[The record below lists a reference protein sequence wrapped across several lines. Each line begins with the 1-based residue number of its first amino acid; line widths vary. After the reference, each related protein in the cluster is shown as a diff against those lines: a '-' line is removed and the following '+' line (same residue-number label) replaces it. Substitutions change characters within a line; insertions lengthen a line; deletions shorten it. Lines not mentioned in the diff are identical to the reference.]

1 MRFEEFLAEFKSEK
15 ESYLAA
21 GLIDDLS
28 VYKWVTQ
35 ALKPLGNNIMV
46 LQDAVLDVKGYEAR
60 VPDNFFSLYA
70 AYQCEPKS
78 YYYKEEDK
86 PILQNAIQWVEKVEQ
101 SVKWN
106 SCELCCEEEEE
117 KLITEKVWMNDREVK
132 FYYQRPKLLKLG
144 RGFKRSACTEHCR
157 NLVVRDNPNE
167 IVINGN
173 VVYTNFKEGTI
184 YLQYYGMELDEKGYV
199 IIPELGLGEIEQY
212 VTTYVNWK
220 FYEKLLT
227 NQDEPNVVTL
237 FQYYAQM
244 VERHKILAISES
256 KFSTLR
262 PEDIKMLGLKN
273 RALFDRYEKG
283 YSFSR

>member
-1 MRFEEFLAEFKSEK
+1 
-15 ESYLAA
+15 
-21 GLIDDLS
+21 
-28 VYKWVTQ
+28 
-35 ALKPLGNNIMV
+35 
-46 LQDAVLDVKGYEAR
+46 
-60 VPDNFFSLYA
+60 
-70 AYQCEPKS
+70 
-78 YYYKEEDK
+78 
-86 PILQNAIQWVEKVEQ
+86 
-101 SVKWN
+101 
-106 SCELCCEEEEE
+106 
-117 KLITEKVWMNDREVK
+117 
-132 FYYQRPKLLKLG
+132 
-144 RGFKRSACTEHCR
+144 
-157 NLVVRDNPNE
+157 
-167 IVINGN
+167 
-173 VVYTNFKEGTI
+173 
-184 YLQYYGMELDEKGYV
+184 MELDEKGYV
-199 IIPELGLGEIEQY
+199 IIPELGLGEVEQY

>member
-15 ESYLAA
+15 ESYLSA

-46 LQDAVLDVKGYEAR
+46 LQDAVVDIKGSEG
-60 VPDNFFSLYA
+60 VLPDNFFALYSA
-70 AYQCEPKS
+70 WQCEPKS
-78 YYYKEEDK
+78 YFCKEEDK
-86 PILQNAIQWVEKVEQ
+86 PILQRAWQWVERVEQ
-101 SVKWN
+101 SAKWN
-106 SCELCCEEEEE
+106 SCDFCCVEDEE
-117 KLITEKVWMNDREVK
+117 KVITEKVFINDVEAK
-132 FYYQRPKLLKLG
+132 LYYKNPRLLKLG
-144 RGFKRSACTEHCR
+144 KGFKRSACTEHCR

-167 IVINGN
+167 IIINGSTI
-173 VVYTNFKEGTI
+173 YTNFREGTI
-184 YLQYYGMELDEKGYV
+184 YLQYYGMEVDEKGFA
-199 IIPELGLGEIEQY
+199 IIPELGLGNIEQY

-244 VERHKILAISES
+244 VDKHKVLALTES
-256 KFSTLR
+256 KFSKLN
-262 PEDIKMLGLKN
+262 PNDIKEVGRRN
-273 RALFDRYEKG
+273 RMVLDAYEKA